1 MDKIIKEIVKSI
13 GIKIVILLSISIPL
27 SALIAYCDGVSFFKI
42 MKIMGVLFIIMGIAA
57 FLPSERA
64 AINNFRNPN
73 MFTEDKHYAN
83 GKKPYY
89 ERMLKGNMIVFS
101 KGAMQV
107 IIAAVII
114 IGFVFLLE
122 RGLYYI

>member
-13 GIKIVILLSISIPL
+13 GFKIIILLCISVPL
-27 SALIAYCDGVSFFKI
+27 STLIAYCDGVSFFRI

-64 AINNFRNPN
+64 SINNFRNPN
-73 MFTEDKHYAN
+73 MFTEDKYYAKD
-83 GKKPYY
+83 KKAYH
-89 ERMLKGNMIVFS
+89 ERMLKGNIIVFS

-107 IIAAVII
+107 IIAAIII